1 MLTLLKKI
9 FIWRNQETLG
19 TKLQTIFF
27 GTLVGSD
34 SLGNKYYENKSG
46 KRWIIYNDEIDAS
59 KIPIEWYSWIHFTNN
74 KIEKKHILEKYKW
87 QKPHQ
92 SNQTGTENAYHPN
105 KNNDEIKKKYTIW
118 KN

>member
-1 MLTLLKKI
+1 MLTFFKKF
-9 FIWRNQETLG
+9 FIWWNQETLG